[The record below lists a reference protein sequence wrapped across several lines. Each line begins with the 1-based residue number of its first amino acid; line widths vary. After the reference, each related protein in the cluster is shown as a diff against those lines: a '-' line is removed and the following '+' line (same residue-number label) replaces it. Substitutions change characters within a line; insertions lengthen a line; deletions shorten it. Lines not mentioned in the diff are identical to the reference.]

1 MLEELQ
7 GLPPLLEAQFL
18 GRTLV
23 LQRHAEEEAG
33 RRHRRQKGRVEEE
46 RVRRLV
52 QREAVVGRCH
62 LQVGLVLLV
71 LLVLLQV
78 GGFVS
83 ANRLHRNPTAPCSS
97 PLANPSPAEEVL
109 LAELVQLAALLRVLL
124 SSCST

>member
-1 MLEELQ
+1 MVQ
-7 GLPPLLEAQFL
+7 A
-18 GRTLV
+18 
-23 LQRHAEEEAG
+23 
-33 RRHRRQKGRVEEE
+33 
-46 RVRRLV
+46 LV
-52 QREAVVGRCH
+52 QRLVLER
-62 LQVGLVLLV
+62 GLVLLV

-78 GGFVS
+78 GGFFS